1 MTKVADYIREIAGK
15 SDDNIFAATVMKDSV
30 SGNTCTVIPVDGKA
44 EVEKVRLNADI
55 NGETGVLITPKD
67 KSYVLVGML
76 TPIDGMV
83 LMFSE
88 IESISIKINDDIS
101 MVMDAEKIE
110 FNGSA
115 KDSYL
120 CDINAVK
127 DKIKALEQQL
137 NNLKTVFSTTW
148 IPAPMDGG
156 AALKAAIASWATQ
169 TINPLTSVN
178 DLKDDKIRH

>member
-15 SDDNIFAATVMKDSV
+15 SDDNIFAATVMQNSV
-30 SGNTCTVIPVDGKA
+30 SGNTCT
-44 EVEKVRLNADI
+44 VRLNADI

-76 TPIDGMV
+76 NPIDGMV

-88 IESISIKINDDIS
+88 IESISIKLNDDIS
-101 MVMDAEKIE
+101 MVMDADKIE

-127 DKIKALEQQL
+127 DKINALEQQL

-156 AALKAAIASWATQ
+156 AALKAAITTWATQ
-169 TINPLTSVN
+169 TINPLTTVN